1 MTNIALQLNFAVFDV
16 CFAMSVKYGGG
27 RHIILVTDPNDARM
41 LQIVSRLRDPELHDP
56 EMIKVRRRP

>member
-1 MTNIALQLNFAVFDV
+1 MTKSEELTANIASQLNFAVFDI

-41 LQIVSRLRDPELHDP
+41 LQIVSRPE
-56 EMIKVRRRP
+56 